1 MALMRQHRWI
11 WRAFFCKAGT
21 LESMFAMRTRIWL
34 SVYHT
39 TVCASRESINACTDC
54 ETARSPRNSELR
66 ELSKSDQFWWR
77 IFSSN
82 WIQLPRA
89 ELVASEYTIFVD
101 LRFTG
106 HKGTPLMVARLSFQ
120 KFNSFMH
127 LGVRETREFQ
137 FEIELTTAKVSL
149 VMSLVTFPTQFLSEK
164 FFYCTHWRA
173 SEPEKGSPSTPKEI
187 INPVSEI
194 DKFRYPSQR
203 WGILRC

>member
-11 WRAFFCKAGT
+11 WRAVFCKAGT

-39 TVCASRESINACTDC
+39 TVCASRESINACTDS

-66 ELSKSDQFWWR
+66 ELSKSDQFWWK

-82 WIQLPRA
+82 WIQLSQA
-89 ELVASEYTIFVD
+89 QLVASEYTIFVG

-106 HKGTPLMVARLSFQ
+106 HKGKPLIVARLSFQ

-127 LGVRETREFQ
+127 LGVGETRKFQ
-137 FEIELTTAKVSL
+137 FVTELTTTKVSL
-149 VMSLVTFPTQFLSEK
+149 VMILVTFLAQFPSEK
-164 FFYCTHWRA
+164 FFNRTHWRA
-173 SEPEKGSPSTPKEI
+173 SEPEKGSPSTPKET
-187 INPVSEI
+187 INPLSEI
-194 DKFRYPSQR
+194 DRFRYPSQR

>member
-11 WRAFFCKAGT
+11 WRAVFCKAGT
-21 LESMFAMRTRIWL
+21 LEPMFAMRTTIWL

-39 TVCASRESINACTDC
+39 TVCASRESINACTDS

-66 ELSKSDQFWWR
+66 ELSKSDQFWWT

-82 WIQLPRA
+82 WIQLSQA
-89 ELVASEYTIFVD
+89 QLVASEYTIFVG

-106 HKGTPLMVARLSFQ
+106 HKGTLLMVARLSFQ

-127 LGVRETREFQ
+127 LGVRETRKFQ
-137 FEIELTTAKVSL
+137 FVTELTTAKVSL
-149 VMSLVTFPTQFLSEK
+149 VMILVTFPTQFPSEK
-164 FFYCTHWRA
+164 FFYRTHWRA
-173 SEPEKGSPSTPKEI
+173 PEPEKGSTSTPKET
-187 INPVSEI
+187 INPLSEI
-194 DKFRYPSQR
+194 DEFRYPSQR

>member
-11 WRAFFCKAGT
+11 WKAVFCKAGT
-21 LESMFAMRTRIWL
+21 LEPMFAMQTTIWL

-39 TVCASRESINACTDC
+39 TVCASRESINASTDS

-66 ELSKSDQFWWR
+66 ELSKSDQFWWK

-82 WIQLPRA
+82 WIQLSQA
-89 ELVASEYTIFVD
+89 QLVASEYTIFVG

-127 LGVRETREFQ
+127 LGVRETRKFQ
-137 FEIELTTAKVSL
+137 F
-149 VMSLVTFPTQFLSEK
+149 VTVNNSKGISGHDPSYVHDAVPKRKIFLPH
-164 FFYCTHWRA
+164 TLA
-173 SEPEKGSPSTPKEI
+173 SFRTWKRESFDPKR
-187 INPVSEI
+187 NNKSS
-194 DKFRYPSQR
+194 FRD
-203 WGILRC
+203 W